1 MPKQKYVLSK
11 KHEYL
16 IDYITKL
23 PSLSD
28 DNFFGGNSDIEK
40 QSRTILICFD
50 VIKML
55 TKNTKLEH
63 SAIEFCNKA
72 GKIFDKDFIGV
83 TELNE
88 ERIRI

>member
-16 IDYITKL
+16 IDYTTEL
-23 PSLSD
+23 PSPSD
-28 DNFFGGNSDIEK
+28 DNLFGGNSDIEK

-72 GKIFDKDFIGV
+72 GKVFDKDFIGV
-83 TELNE
+83 IELNE
-88 ERIRI
+88 E